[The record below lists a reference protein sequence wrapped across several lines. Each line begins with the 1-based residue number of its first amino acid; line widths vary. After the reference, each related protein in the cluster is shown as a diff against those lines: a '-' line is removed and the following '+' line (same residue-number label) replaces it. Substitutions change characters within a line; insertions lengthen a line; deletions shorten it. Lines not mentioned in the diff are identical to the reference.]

1 MKSKKYI
8 NQKILLGSKY
18 FFSCYSDFNAKDVD
32 ELEFVET
39 NEFAQMRQITGQGKC
54 LFQMQRHKNKQQYI
68 IWALHSKLGMVVGKF
83 LIPEFCNEI
92 GFTVEDLP
100 KLKRLVGKLDKK
112 HKYEE
117 IIYNAYLENGSFTL
131 TEEQRYSAYQSYK
144 ESRGL

>member
-1 MKSKKYI
+1 MKSKKCT
-8 NQKILLGSKY
+8 NQKILIGSRY
-18 FFSCYSDFNAKDVD
+18 FFSCYPDFNAKDID
-32 ELEFVET
+32 ELEFVNT
-39 NEFAQMRQITGQGKC
+39 NEFAQMRQITGQSKC

-68 IWALHSKLGMVVGKF
+68 IWALRSKLGMVVGKF
-83 LIPEFCNEI
+83 LVPEFCNEI

-100 KLKRLVGKLDKK
+100 KLKRLVDKLDKK